1 MTVIFS
7 KKCELALQAVL
18 YLAHKD
24 EQSLTSALEISE
36 EIGIPKEFTSKILQT
51 LTKSG
56 IVGSRKGKSGGFYLA
71 RSPKEIKLIDIV
83 EAIDGTGVFHRCVL
97 GFPNC
102 SVDEPCPVHD
112 EWGKLREE
120 ALRMLSARSLEELRR
135 QTIAKIDAIRQKNKN
150 VGKAD

>member
-36 EIGIPKEFTSKILQT
+36 EIGIPKEFTSKILQA

-71 RSPKEIKLIDIV
+71 HPPQDIKLIDIV
-83 EAIDGTGVFHRCVL
+83 EAIDGTGVFHRCVI

-120 ALRMLSARSLEELRR
+120 ALRMLSARSLAELQQ
-135 QTIAKIDAIRQKNKN
+135 QTIAKIEAIRQKNKN

>member
-24 EQSLTSALEISE
+24 KDALTSALEISE
-36 EIGIPKEFTSKILQT
+36 EIGTPKEFTSKILQT
-51 LTKSG
+51 LTKSE

-71 RSPKEIKLIDIV
+71 RPAKEIKLIDIV
-83 EAIDGTGVFHRCVL
+83 EAIDGTDVFHRCVL

-120 ALRMLSARSLEELRR
+120 ALHMLSARSLEELRQ
-135 QTIAKIDAIRQKNKN
+135 QTIAKIESIKQKNKT
-150 VGKAD
+150 ADKSD